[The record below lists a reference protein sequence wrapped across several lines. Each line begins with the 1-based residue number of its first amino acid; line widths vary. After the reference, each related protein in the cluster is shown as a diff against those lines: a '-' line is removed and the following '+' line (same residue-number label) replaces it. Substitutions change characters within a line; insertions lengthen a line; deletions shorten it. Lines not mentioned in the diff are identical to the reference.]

1 MAIDSASFSPLAI
14 KKQKNM
20 MGPLSIQATKK
31 LKLPSQM
38 LPNVLALNVPSKDM
52 SFLLLLIVTHEVVCF
67 FFSTI
72 IHGILVFLIVN

>member
-1 MAIDSASFSPLAI
+1 MAMDNASFSTLAI

-38 LPNVLALNVPSKDM
+38 LPNVLALNVPSKDIV
-52 SFLLLLIVTHEVVCF
+52 SFFLL
-67 FFSTI
+67 
-72 IHGILVFLIVN
+72 